1 MTTPSMTASPPASC
15 CHCCFL
21 VGGDCFAVPS
31 TDVAEVLR
39 DSRLTRV
46 PHAPEAVLG
55 LLHLRGRIVPVI
67 DMRRRLGFPAA
78 AATAARTH
86 VVVRLHDDWYS
97 LLVDEMLDVI
107 EVAEHAIEHP
117 SKPAA
122 DTTHDA
128 VDGVYADAG
137 RLVHFL
143 DPQRIVHSLARQR
156 EPFLQRQGA
165 SHGGI

>member
-1 MTTPSMTASPPASC
+1 MAMPSPDTR
-15 CHCCFL
+15 HCCFL
-21 VGGDCFAVPS
+21 VGSDCFAVAS
-31 TDVAEVLR
+31 AAVAEVLR
-39 DSRLTRV
+39 DGKIARV
-46 PHAPEAVLG
+46 PHAPEAVIG
-55 LLHLRGRIVPVI
+55 LIQLRGRIVPVI
-67 DMRRRLGFPAA
+67 DMRRRLGLTAA
-78 AATAARTH
+78 APSAHRTH
-86 VVVRLHDDWYS
+86 LVIRLHDDWYS

-143 DPQRIVHSLARQR
+143 DPQRIVHSLSRQR

>member
-1 MTTPSMTASPPASC
+1 MTTFSMTASSPASC

-31 TDVAEVLR
+31 ADVAEVLR
-39 DSRLTRV
+39 DNRITRV

-67 DMRRRLGFPAA
+67 DMRRRLGFQPAA
-78 AATAARTH
+78 PSAARPH
-86 VVVRLHDDWYS
+86 VVVRLQDDWYS

-107 EVAEHAIEHP
+107 EVPEDQIEHP
-117 SKPAA
+117 SRPMA
-122 DTTHDA
+122 DTPHDA
-128 VDGVYADAG
+128 VSGVFAGQG

-143 DPQRIVHSLARQR
+143 DPQRIVQLPLRQR
-156 EPFLQRQGA
+156 EQSLQRQGA
-165 SHGGI
+165 THGGS

>member
-1 MTTPSMTASPPASC
+1 MTTPSMTASPQTSC

-31 TDVAEVLR
+31 ANVAEVLR
-39 DSRLTRV
+39 DSRITRV

-67 DMRRRLGFPAA
+67 DMRRRLGVATAA
-78 AATAARTH
+78 PSAARTH
-86 VVVRLHDDWYS
+86 VVVRLDDDWYS

-107 EVAEHAIEHP
+107 EVAEDLIEHP
-117 SKPAA
+117 SRPAA
-122 DTTHDA
+122 DSPHDA
-128 VDGVYADAG
+128 VSGVFAGPG

-143 DPQRIVHSLARQR
+143 DPKRIVQLPVRQR
-156 EPFLQRQGA
+156 EQSLQRQGA
-165 SHGGI
+165 THGGS